1 MGKVP
6 TPVCVLG
13 KQTWLRAGRSA
24 FTPLTQKQNL
34 RWEAEGGTSGLEA
47 WNCPHGQPHMPQLGA
62 DWSFAGSRVSPGPC
76 SELIAQIS
84 GNESQP
90 VQASEADGTHW
101 GQLAEKALQ
110 RNPGTSDRWK
120 EPEADEDVLVG
131 EGEGGG
137 EKNQGFR
144 LETRGHLVTISQKDS
159 RLWISPLPNLRK
171 SIKMLC

>member
-1 MGKVP
+1 M
-6 TPVCVLG
+6 CVLG
-13 KQTWLRAGRSA
+13 KQAWLRAGRSA
-24 FTPLTQKQNL
+24 FILFTQKQNL

-47 WNCPHGQPHMPQLGA
+47 WNCPHRQPHRPQLGA
-62 DWSFAGSRVSPGPC
+62 DWSFVGSRVSPGPY
-76 SELIAQIS
+76 SQLIAPIS
-84 GNESQP
+84 RNESQP
-90 VQASEADGTHW
+90 VRASGADGTHW

-131 EGEGGG
+131 EREGSG

-144 LETRGHLVTISQKDS
+144 VETRGHLVTISQKDS

-171 SIKMLC
+171 SIKTLC